1 MLATRKSVPKSKAKA
16 QPAALQE
23 IQQVAR
29 RFVSEDARLKL
40 PLLDAAVAGIVLA
53 FKPDHRE
60 MRRQASR
67 AWGELET
74 VLWEHIAREED
85 KLVPWAEKLPEF
97 PREILERIEQ
107 RSANIRLLAHK
118 IGTVDF
124 ERDPDEAVA
133 DAGAALSLL
142 AVKLD
147 DLIESEEIKLM
158 PNLQRAIAEIAAD
171 TATRQTAG

>member
-1 MLATRKSVPKSKAKA
+1 MLATKIPQSQTRTDLREIKRVA
-16 QPAALQE
+16 Q
-23 IQQVAR
+23 
-29 RFVSEDARLKL
+29 RFVSEDSRLKK

-60 MRRQASR
+60 MRRQAAQ
-67 AWGELET
+67 AWGKLET
-74 VLWEHIAREED
+74 VLWEHLAREED
-85 KLVPWAEKLPEF
+85 KLVPWAENLRHF
-97 PREILERIEQ
+97 PPEILERIEH
-107 RSANIRLLAHK
+107 RIANIRILAHK
-118 IGTVDF
+118 IGTIDF

-158 PNLQRAIAEIAAD
+158 PNVQRAMAELAAD
-171 TATRQTAG
+171 ATARPETAG